1 MNIMKTDQGR
11 RPAVASEY
19 AQYACLDELLDLQW
33 PRTQAPAELSFLI
46 TTQVMELYFKL
57 LSHEWAAACAKLDAD
72 DVRGAVVDLR
82 RGHGVQ
88 DALNASWEALRTL
101 TPAEFDEFRESF
113 GAASGI
119 QSELYRELE
128 QALGVPYPSR
138 GDAPSLETSAARL
151 LERRGFDGWLAVY
164 RAADQ
169 YPDLFDLGEALFD
182 AAERFTRWKQ
192 RHLLAVW
199 RSMGE
204 KKGSAG
210 TSGAQWLARGVHQK
224 YLPELWDVRSEGWA

>member
-1 MNIMKTDQGR
+1 MMTDRAR
-11 RPAVASEY
+11 RRAVPSEY
-19 AQYACLDELLDLQW
+19 AQYAALDELLHLQW
-33 PRTQAPAELSFLI
+33 PRTKAPAELSFLI

-57 LSHEWAAACAKLDAD
+57 LEHEWTAACAKLDAD
-72 DVRGAVVDLR
+72 DVRGALVDLR

-88 DALNASWEALRTL
+88 DALIASWEALRTL
-101 TPAEFDEFRESF
+101 TPAEFDEFREAF

-128 QALGVPYPSR
+128 QALGVPAPSHPE
-138 GDAPSLETSAARL
+138 APSLERSAAGL
-151 LERRGFDGWLAVY
+151 LRRRGFDGWLAVY

-169 YPDLFDLGEALFD
+169 NPDLFDLGEALYD

-192 RHLLAVW
+192 RHLMAVW

-204 KKGSAG
+204 KTGSAG
-210 TSGAQWLARGVHQK
+210 TSGAEWLARGVHQK
-224 YLPELWDVRSEGWA
+224 YLPELWNVRTEAWVA